1 MAGTP
6 LFSKSNQLEPLV
18 DELKDEDDKTHWTI
32 LVVDD
37 EEHVHELTNILLE
50 DFRFEG
56 MPLNI
61 LNASSGKEARQILAS
76 RNDIALLLLDVV
88 METDNAGL
96 DVAHYVRED
105 LKNRYTRIVLRT
117 GQPGHAPEARVIRDY
132 DIDDYKDKTELTD
145 IKLYTLIYS
154 CLRSY
159 RDICTLDKSRRG
171 LERIIKSSMEI
182 FQSDT
187 MFQFATA
194 MLSQITNILSLDKS
208 AIYCTSVKN
217 KSDFKVLAATGD
229 MTGLIGEADLEKV
242 PENVRAGFNKALIKK
257 ESIHL
262 AGAFIGYYE
271 TTHGNESLLYITH
284 DSKLTELDKQLLEIY
299 SANIAI
305 GYENLLMQEEVL
317 NTQKEVVYMLS
328 EAVEERSKET
338 GAHVKR
344 IAHLCYAIALKYG
357 LDEDQAQLIKLATPL
372 HDVGKVGIPDAVLNK
387 PGRHNEEEWEVM
399 KSHAKIGEDMLKK
412 SDRKTLQFASV
423 IAGQHHEKWDGTG
436 YPVGLKGEEIDL
448 AARICALADVF
459 DALGSD
465 RCYKEAWSNEE
476 IIEYIKSQS
485 DRQFEPKLVEIFLQN
500 FDEMASVRKMFPDIE

>member
-1 MAGTP
+1 MTGTP
-6 LFSKSNQLEPLV
+6 LFSNSSQREPLV
-18 DELKDEDDKTHWTI
+18 DDIEDCDDKTSWTI

-37 EEHVHELTNILLE
+37 EEHIHELTNILLE
-50 DFRFEG
+50 DFRFDG

-61 LNASSGKEARQILAS
+61 LNAHSGEDAKQILAS
-76 RNDIALLLLDVV
+76 RNDIGLLLLDVV
-88 METDNAGL
+88 METDDAGL
-96 DVAHYVRED
+96 NVARYVREE

-132 DIDDYKDKTELTD
+132 DINDYKDKTELTD

-159 RDICTLDKSRRG
+159 RDICTLDRSRRG

-194 MLSQITNILSLDKS
+194 MLSQITNILSLNRS
-208 AIYCTSVKN
+208 AIYCTSVK
-217 KSDFKVLAATGD
+217 DQTAFKVLAATGD
-229 MTGLIGEADLEKV
+229 MTSLLGEDDLDKI
-242 PENVRAGFNKALIKK
+242 PETVRTGFNKALIKK
-257 ESIHL
+257 ESIHIP
-262 AGAFIGYYE
+262 GAFIGYYQ

-284 DSKLTELDKQLLEIY
+284 DSKLSALDKQLLEIY

-305 GYENLLMQEEVL
+305 GYENLLMQEEVV

-344 IAHLCYAIALKYG
+344 IAHLCHIIALKYG
-357 LDEDQAQLIKLATPL
+357 LDNEEAELIKLASPL

-387 PGRHNEEEWEVM
+387 PGKHNAEEWEIM
-399 KSHAKIGEDMLKK
+399 KSHAKIGADMLKK
-412 SDRKTLQFASV
+412 SERRTLQYASI

-436 YPVGLKGEEIDL
+436 YPAGLKGEDIHV
-448 AARICALADVF
+448 AARICTLADVF

-476 IIEYIKSQS
+476 IIKYIKAQTGK
-485 DRQFEPKLVEIFLQN
+485 QFEPKLVTIFLDN
-500 FDEMASVRKMFPDIE
+500 FEDIAAVRKSFPDIE

>member
-6 LFSKSNQLEPLV
+6 LFNKSNQLETIV
-18 DELKDEDDKTHWTI
+18 NETKDKTNNTSWTI

-37 EEHVHELTNILLE
+37 EEHIHELTNILLD
-50 DFRFEG
+50 DFRFEDL
-56 MPLNI
+56 PLNI
-61 LNASSGKEARQILAS
+61 LNAHSGEQAKKILAS

-88 METDNAGL
+88 METDSAGL
-96 DVAHYVRED
+96 DVARYTREE

-117 GQPGHAPEARVIRDY
+117 GQPGHAPEAKVIRDY
-132 DIDDYKDKTELTD
+132 DINDYKDKTELTD

-159 RDICTLDKSRRG
+159 RDICTLDRSRRG

-187 MFQFATA
+187 MLQFATA
-194 MLSQITNILSLDKS
+194 MLYQITNILSLDQS
-208 AIYCTSVKN
+208 AIYCTSVK
-217 KSDFKVLAATGD
+217 KKTAFKVLAATGD
-229 MTGLIGEADLEKV
+229 MTSLLGEDDLDKIPKIVHE
-242 PENVRAGFNKALIKK
+242 GFKKAIIKK

-271 TTHGNESLLYITH
+271 TAHGNESLLYITH
-284 DSKLTELDKQLLEIY
+284 NSKLSALDKQLLEIY

-344 IAHLCYAIALKYG
+344 IAHLCHIIALKYG
-357 LDEDQAQLIKLATPL
+357 LNEKEAGLIKLATPL
-372 HDVGKVGIPDAVLNK
+372 HDVGKVGIPDAILNK
-387 PGRHNEEEWEVM
+387 PGRHNDEEWEVM
-399 KSHAKIGEDMLKK
+399 KSHAKIGADMLKK
-412 SDRKTLQFASV
+412 SDRPTLQFASI

-436 YPVGLKGEEIDL
+436 YPAGLKGENINL

-459 DALGSD
+459 DALGSN

-476 IIEYIKSQS
+476 IIDYIKSQS
-485 DRQFEPKLVEIFLQN
+485 GKQFEPKLVDIFQQN
-500 FDEMASVRKMFPDIE
+500 FDEIASVRDMYPDIE